1 MSGAPPTAT
10 AMSTS
15 PSPSTSPA
23 ATPEEAWLARRA
35 FMKTLGLGAA
45 GLTTGCVAGPLSG
58 SPLPES
64 YPYALP
70 AFQRNDAL
78 RIPQAA
84 DITEELVAASYNNY
98 YEFTTEKDR
107 VWVRAKDFQPTPWA
121 VEVAGECEAPRTFDL
136 DDLLKL
142 PHEERV
148 YRFRCVEAWSM
159 VVPWVGF
166 PLKALLAKVKP
177 TSKAKYVRLITLRD
191 DLRYPG
197 AAEQPWYPWP
207 YFEALSMAEASH
219 ELTMLA
225 TGIYGHPLP
234 NQHGAPVRLVVPWK
248 YGYKNIKAI
257 VRIELVEAKP
267 RTFWSQL
274 AGDEY
279 DFDGN
284 VRPDIPHPRWSQ
296 ATDRMVPTGER
307 VPTPMYNG
315 YADQVAGLYR
325 S

>member
-1 MSGAPPTAT
+1 MANVILPPEWRLPE
-10 AMSTS
+10 S
-15 PSPSTSPA
+15 A
-23 ATPEEAWLARRA
+23 ATPEGAWLDRRA
-35 FMKTLGLGAA
+35 VIKGLGVGLSLGAA
-45 GLTTGCVAGPLSG
+45 GCVSGPLMG
-58 SPLPES
+58 SPVPTS

-70 AFQRNDAL
+70 PFQRDDSL

-84 DITEELVAASYNNY
+84 DITEERVAASYNNY
-98 YEFTTEKDR
+98 YEFTTEKGR
-107 VWVRAKDFQPTPWA
+107 VWVQAKDFQPTPWA
-121 VEVAGECEAPRTFDL
+121 VSVTGACEAPRTFDL

-166 PLKALLAKVKP
+166 PLKALLEKVRP
-177 TSKAKYVRLITLRD
+177 TSKAKFVRLVTLHD

-207 YFEALSMAEASH
+207 YFEALTMAEASH

-296 ATDRMVPTGER
+296 ATDRMIPTGER
-307 VPTPMYNG
+307 IPTPMYNG
-315 YADQVAGLYR
+315 YAAQVAGLYKG
-325 S
+325 